1 MPVWVDREE
10 RRDQVIRAAIDELGE
25 VGFSKFSLKNV
36 GARLG
41 GSVTLVTHYFSSR
54 TELFGAMMEHILQE
68 SVAAVEKINKLDDA
82 ESRLATMITYFVPET
97 PERMSVE
104 RARVG
109 ISTYSASDPE
119 VHSFFRRLDPKMRAV
134 VAAGLR
140 GIVPTRNMENAI
152 DFVRVWASGVVL
164 LMIERAE
171 VWEPQQR
178 DKAVA
183 FMREALSS
191 FAYGRHQKGVPGK
204 RPAES
209 Y

>member
-1 MPVWVDREE
+1 
-10 RRDQVIRAAIDELGE
+10 
-25 VGFSKFSLKNV
+25 
-36 GARLG
+36 
-41 GSVTLVTHYFSSR
+41 
-54 TELFGAMMEHILQE
+54 MMEHILQE